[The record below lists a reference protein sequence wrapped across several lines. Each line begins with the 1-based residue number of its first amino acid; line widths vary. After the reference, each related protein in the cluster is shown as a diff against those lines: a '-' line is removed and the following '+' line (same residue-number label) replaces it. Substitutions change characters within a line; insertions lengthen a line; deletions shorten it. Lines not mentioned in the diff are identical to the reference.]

1 MGLYIGSSEI
11 KNVTIGS
18 TGSSGVNSGETWTAM
33 TLLASGTIASGTA
46 ANSWTDTG
54 VKYSEFKKHHR
65 LVFMRQSSA
74 TQGNFSNGFGYD
86 NNAGFRCTEK
96 CLSVVFE
103 HIDDYLWHYN
113 YFSTNTPVYAQPTT
127 AIRSGTTE
135 TLWGE
140 SIGSTNNCWVSSG
153 YLDIRSGN
161 QSRGFTDDNTFQ
173 IKNWAELTADVN
185 WWIYSMT
192 EEG

>member
-1 MGLYIGSSEI
+1 
-11 KNVTIGS
+11 
-18 TGSSGVNSGETWTAM
+18 M

-46 ANSWTDTG
+46 ANSWTDTS

-65 LVFMRQSSA
+65 LVFMRQSSD
-74 TQGNFSNGFGYD
+74 TQRNFSNGFGYG

-103 HIDDYLWHYN
+103 HIDGYLWHYN
-113 YFSTNTPVYAQPTT
+113 YFSTDTAVYAQPTT

-135 TLWGE
+135 TLWSE
-140 SIGSTNNCWVSSG
+140 SLGSTSNCNVSEG

-161 QSRGFTDDNTFQ
+161 QSHDFTDDNTFQ
-173 IKNWAELTADVN
+173 IKNWQELTADVN
-185 WWIYSMT
+185 WWIYSIT